1 MAIDYGLREDKYQV
15 ISGSAYLFR
24 SGAISDSSTAIS
36 ASVNQIIAITCSA
49 NFNNRLTKLTSVN
62 ANATITITSGSSNK
76 ENLQNDTKLILRY
89 YSGSKLPTDRI
100 VSSSESTLDHL
111 LGGIGTNI
119 SFIDIPLLN
128 DDDSFTV
135 AYKTV
140 RALTASVGHNRTFKA
155 TLVDDGSTFQPSSS
169 LGENMTI
176 GSSFRIRSAPTY
188 TLPNDYLLSSS
199 GFFTITS
206 LNSGSVATPDFSGT
220 EVQIDGMQVGT
231 SLMVGGGSGSQAFDH
246 NLVQEGSG
254 FLNQEF
260 FEGFPIPE
268 SSSIGL
274 ILDPTDKTSGVITGS
289 GDAKLYMSSSGRL
302 GMNTTD
308 PITDVDIRANEFQ
321 IQKLATRQGLRIN
334 PEGNIES
341 FDKTAGTAATGSEFI
356 LNYSRGVTITAAIYS
371 VLTGAEFAGN
381 DTQAQNT
388 FNDLPEN
395 EQAKLLEKAES
406 LGFIAPPQVGDTI
419 GAIRWIAESGSAGD
433 FNPRVGGEQ
442 ATIKSKVTFSDSDG
456 VASDLIFSVAGKEAG
471 ASPVMVLRNNSVGV
485 HQLTGSIIVTGDIS
499 ATSLN
504 VTSITSSI
512 VTSSIVQT
520 YGSNIFG
527 DAITDSQTF
536 NGHITASGN
545 ISASGIISAS
555 QFHGDGS
562 SLTGITATSLGT
574 NITVDG
580 NITLGGNLIH
590 KNDSDTKISFT
601 NDDINITV
609 GGMNMLDFSEGDV
622 DEITFNESSQD
633 LDVRIEGE
641 DDANLLFTDAS
652 TPGRVGIGTNSPLS
666 KLTVLGNIHASQSN
680 GHITASGNI
689 SASGDMTASG
699 FMGTINGG
707 KF

>member
-1 MAIDYGLREDKYQV
+1 MAIDYGLKYDKYQV

-24 SGAISDSSTAIS
+24 SGAIADSSTAIS
-36 ASVNQIIAITCSA
+36 ASSNQIIAITCSA

-111 LGGIGTNI
+111 LGGIGTNV

-128 DDDSFTV
+128 NDDSFTV

-155 TLVDDGSTFQPSSS
+155 ALVDDGSTFQPSSS

-220 EVQIDGMQVGT
+220 EVQVDGMQVGT
-231 SLMVGGGSGSQAFDH
+231 SLMIGGGSGSHAFAH
-246 NLVQEGSG
+246 NLIQTGSG
-254 FLNQEF
+254 FLNQVF
-260 FEGFPIPE
+260 FEGFPIPR

-274 ILDPTDKTSGVITGS
+274 TLDPEDKTSGLITGS
-289 GDAKLYMSSSGRL
+289 GEAKLYLSSSGRV
-302 GMNTTD
+302 GINTVD
-308 PITDVDIRANEFQ
+308 PITDVDIRADEFQ
-321 IQKLATRQGLRIN
+321 VQRTQERRGLRIN

-341 FDKTAGTAATGSEFI
+341 FDKTAETAATGSEFI
-356 LNYSRGVTITAAIYS
+356 LNYSRGVTITK
-371 VLTGAEFAGN
+371 V
-381 DTQAQNT
+381 
-388 FNDLPEN
+388 
-395 EQAKLLEKAES
+395 LLEEFDNSAVAYDDDAAAVDAFNGFSVKEQNRILQLAEAS
-406 LGFIAPPQVGDTI
+406 GFITPPSVGDTI
-419 GAIRWIAESGSAGD
+419 GSIRWVTESGSADKLGK
-433 FNPRVGGEQ
+433 RTAGEQ
-442 ATIKSKVTFSDSDG
+442 ANIKAVVNTVGDTG
-456 VASDLIFSVAGKEAG
+456 VSSDLVFGLASQTGG
-471 ASPVMVLRNNSVGV
+471 AAQVMVLDGSGV
-485 HQLTGSIIVTGDIS
+485 HQLTGSIIVTGDIQ

-527 DAITDSQTF
+527 DAASDSQTF
-536 NGHITASGN
+536 NGDITASGDISSSGTITAATFNLAGGSLSTTNITASGLIRSSGSIVHGNVSASGNIVASGFISASGRLQTLSHITASGN
-545 ISASGIISAS
+545 ISS
-555 QFHGDGS
+555 
-562 SLTGITATSLGT
+562 
-574 NITVDG
+574 
-580 NITLGGNLIH
+580 
-590 KNDSDTKISFT
+590 
-601 NDDINITV
+601 
-609 GGMNMLDFSEGDV
+609 
-622 DEITFNESSQD
+622 
-633 LDVRIEGE
+633 
-641 DDANLLFTDAS
+641 
-652 TPGRVGIGTNSPLS
+652 
-666 KLTVLGNIHASQSN
+666 
-680 GHITASGNI
+680 SGNI
-689 SASGDMTASG
+689 I
-699 FMGTINGG
+699 GTINGG

>member
-1 MAIDYGLREDKYQV
+1 MAIDYGLKYDKYQV

-24 SGAISDSSTAIS
+24 SGAIADSSTAIS
-36 ASVNQIIAITCSA
+36 ASSNQIIAITCSA

-111 LGGIGTNI
+111 LGGIGTNV

-155 TLVDDGSTFQPSSS
+155 ALVDDGSTFQPSSS

-176 GSSFRIRSAPTY
+176 GSSFRIRSSPTY

-220 EVQIDGMQVGT
+220 EVQVDGMQVGT
-231 SLMVGGGSGSQAFDH
+231 SLMVGGGSGSQAFAH
-246 NLVQEGSG
+246 NLIQTGSG
-254 FLNQEF
+254 LLNQEF
-260 FEGFPIPE
+260 FEGFPIPT

-274 ILDPTDKTSGVITGS
+274 TLDPEDKTSGVVTGS
-289 GDAKLYMSSSGRL
+289 GETRLYLSSSGRV
-302 GMNTTD
+302 GINTVD

-321 IQKLATRQGLRIN
+321 IQRTQERRGLRIN

-341 FDKTAGTAATGSEFI
+341 FDKTAGTATTGSEFI
-356 LNYSRGVTITAAIYS
+356 LNYSRGVTITK
-371 VLTGAEFAGN
+371 V
-381 DTQAQNT
+381 
-388 FNDLPEN
+388 
-395 EQAKLLEKAES
+395 LLEEFDNRAVSYDDDAAAVDAFNGFSVKEQNRILQLAEAS
-406 LGFIAPPQVGDTI
+406 GFITPPSVGDTI
-419 GAIRWIAESGSAGD
+419 GSIRWVTESGSAEALGK
-433 FNPRVGGEQ
+433 RTAGEQ
-442 ATIKSKVTFSDSDG
+442 ANIKAVVNTVGDTG
-456 VASDLIFSVAGKEAG
+456 VSSDLVFGLASQTGG
-471 ASPVMVLRNNSVGV
+471 AAQVMVLDGSGV
-485 HQLTGSIIVTGDIS
+485 HQLTGSIIVTGDIQ

-527 DAITDSQTF
+527 DAASDSQTF
-536 NGHITASGN
+536 NGDITASGDISSSGTITAATFNLGGGSLSTTNITASGLIRSSGSIVHGNVSASGNIVASGFISASGRLQTLSHITASGN
-545 ISASGIISAS
+545 ISS
-555 QFHGDGS
+555 
-562 SLTGITATSLGT
+562 
-574 NITVDG
+574 
-580 NITLGGNLIH
+580 
-590 KNDSDTKISFT
+590 
-601 NDDINITV
+601 
-609 GGMNMLDFSEGDV
+609 
-622 DEITFNESSQD
+622 
-633 LDVRIEGE
+633 
-641 DDANLLFTDAS
+641 
-652 TPGRVGIGTNSPLS
+652 
-666 KLTVLGNIHASQSN
+666 
-680 GHITASGNI
+680 SGNI
-689 SASGDMTASG
+689 I
-699 FMGTINGG
+699 GTINGG

>member
-1 MAIDYGLREDKYQV
+1 MAIDYGLKYDKQEV
-15 ISGSAYLFR
+15 ISGNIFLFR
-24 SGAISDSSTAIS
+24 SETLADSSTAIS
-36 ASVNQIIAITCSA
+36 ASSNQIIAVTCSA

-62 ANATITITSGSSNK
+62 ANATITITSGSSDK

-111 LGGIGTNI
+111 LGGIGTNV

-155 TLVDDGSTFQPSSS
+155 ALIDDGSTFQPSSS

-220 EVQIDGMQVGT
+220 EVQVDGMQVGT
-231 SLMVGGGSGSQAFDH
+231 SLMIGGGSGSHAFAH
-246 NLVQEGSG
+246 NLIQTGSG
-254 FLNQEF
+254 FLNQVF
-260 FEGFPIPE
+260 FEGFPIPR

-274 ILDPTDKTSGVITGS
+274 TLDPEDKTSGLITGS
-289 GDAKLYMSSSGRL
+289 GEAKLYLSSSGRV
-302 GMNTTD
+302 GINTVD

-321 IQKLATRQGLRIN
+321 VQRTQERRGLRIN

-341 FDKTAGTAATGSEFI
+341 FDKTAETAATGSEFI
-356 LNYSRGVTITAAIYS
+356 LNYSRGVTITK
-371 VLTGAEFAGN
+371 V
-381 DTQAQNT
+381 
-388 FNDLPEN
+388 
-395 EQAKLLEKAES
+395 LLEEFDNRAVAYDDDAAAVDAFNNFSVKEQNRILQLAEAS
-406 LGFIAPPQVGDTI
+406 GFITPPSVGDTI
-419 GAIRWIAESGSAGD
+419 GSIRWVTESGSADKLGK
-433 FNPRVGGEQ
+433 RSAGEQ
-442 ATIKSKVTFSDSDG
+442 ANIKAVVNTVGDTG
-456 VASDLIFSVAGKEAG
+456 VSSDLVFGLASQTGG
-471 ASPVMVLRNNSVGV
+471 AAQVMVLDGSGV
-485 HQLTGSIIVTGDIS
+485 HQLTGSIIVTGDIQ

-527 DAITDSQTF
+527 DAASDSQTF
-536 NGHITASGN
+536 NGDITASGDISSSGTITAATFNLAGGSLSTTNITASGLIRSSGSIVHGNVSASGNIVASGFISASGRLQTLSHITASGN
-545 ISASGIISAS
+545 ISS
-555 QFHGDGS
+555 
-562 SLTGITATSLGT
+562 
-574 NITVDG
+574 
-580 NITLGGNLIH
+580 
-590 KNDSDTKISFT
+590 
-601 NDDINITV
+601 
-609 GGMNMLDFSEGDV
+609 
-622 DEITFNESSQD
+622 
-633 LDVRIEGE
+633 
-641 DDANLLFTDAS
+641 
-652 TPGRVGIGTNSPLS
+652 
-666 KLTVLGNIHASQSN
+666 
-680 GHITASGNI
+680 SGNI
-689 SASGDMTASG
+689 I
-699 FMGTINGG
+699 GTINGG

>member
-1 MAIDYGLREDKYQV
+1 MAIDYGLKYDKYQV

-24 SGAISDSSTAIS
+24 SGAIADSSTAIS
-36 ASVNQIIAITCSA
+36 ASSNQIIAITCSA

-111 LGGIGTNI
+111 LGGIGTNV

-155 TLVDDGSTFQPSSS
+155 ALVDDGSTFQPSSS

-176 GSSFRIRSAPTY
+176 GSSFRIRSSPTY

-220 EVQIDGMQVGT
+220 EVQVDGMQVGT
-231 SLMVGGGSGSQAFDH
+231 SLMVGGGSGSQAFAH
-246 NLVQEGSG
+246 NLIQTGSG
-254 FLNQEF
+254 LLNQEF
-260 FEGFPIPE
+260 FEGFPIPT

-274 ILDPTDKTSGVITGS
+274 TLDPEDKTSGVVTGS
-289 GDAKLYMSSSGRL
+289 GETRLYLSSSGRV
-302 GMNTTD
+302 GINTVD

-321 IQKLATRQGLRIN
+321 IQRTQERRGLRIN

-341 FDKTAGTAATGSEFI
+341 FDKTAGTATTGSEFI
-356 LNYSRGVTITAAIYS
+356 LNYSRGVTITK
-371 VLTGAEFAGN
+371 V
-381 DTQAQNT
+381 
-388 FNDLPEN
+388 
-395 EQAKLLEKAES
+395 LLEEFDNRAVSYDDDAAAVDAFNGFSVKEQNRILQLAEAS
-406 LGFIAPPQVGDTI
+406 GFITPPSVGDTI
-419 GAIRWIAESGSAGD
+419 GSIRWVTESGSAEALGK
-433 FNPRVGGEQ
+433 RTAGEQ
-442 ATIKSKVTFSDSDG
+442 ANIKAVVNTVGDTG
-456 VASDLIFSVAGKEAG
+456 VSSDLVFGLASQTGG
-471 ASPVMVLRNNSVGV
+471 AAQVMVLDGSGV
-485 HQLTGSIIVTGDIS
+485 HQLTGSIIVTGDIQ

-527 DAITDSQTF
+527 DAASDSQTF
-536 NGHITASGN
+536 NGDITASGDISSSGTITAATFNLGGGSLSTTNITASGLIRSSGSIVHGNVSASGNIVASGFISASGRLQTLSHITASGN
-545 ISASGIISAS
+545 ISSSGTII
-555 QFHGDGS
+555 
-562 SLTGITATSLGT
+562 
-574 NITVDG
+574 
-580 NITLGGNLIH
+580 
-590 KNDSDTKISFT
+590 
-601 NDDINITV
+601 
-609 GGMNMLDFSEGDV
+609 
-622 DEITFNESSQD
+622 
-633 LDVRIEGE
+633 
-641 DDANLLFTDAS
+641 
-652 TPGRVGIGTNSPLS
+652 
-666 KLTVLGNIHASQSN
+666 
-680 GHITASGNI
+680 
-689 SASGDMTASG
+689 
-699 FMGTINGG
+699 GTINGG

>member
-1 MAIDYGLREDKYQV
+1 MAIDYGLKYDKQEV
-15 ISGSAYLFR
+15 ISGSIFLFR
-24 SGAISDSSTAIS
+24 SGTLADSSTAIS
-36 ASVNQIIAITCSA
+36 ASSNQIIAITCSA

-62 ANATITITSGSSNK
+62 ANATITITSGSSDK

-111 LGGIGTNI
+111 LGGIGTNV

-155 TLVDDGSTFQPSSS
+155 ALVDDGSTFQPSSS

-220 EVQIDGMQVGT
+220 EVQVDGMQVGT
-231 SLMVGGGSGSQAFDH
+231 SLMIGGGSGSHAFAH
-246 NLVQEGSG
+246 NLIQTGSG
-254 FLNQEF
+254 FLNQVF
-260 FEGFPIPE
+260 FEGFPIPR

-274 ILDPTDKTSGVITGS
+274 TLDPEDKTSGLITGS
-289 GDAKLYMSSSGRL
+289 GEAKLYLSSSGRV
-302 GMNTTD
+302 GINTVD

-321 IQKLATRQGLRIN
+321 VQRTQERRGLRIN

-341 FDKTAGTAATGSEFI
+341 FDKTAGTATTGSEFI
-356 LNYSRGVTITAAIYS
+356 LNYSRGVTITK
-371 VLTGAEFAGN
+371 V
-381 DTQAQNT
+381 
-388 FNDLPEN
+388 
-395 EQAKLLEKAES
+395 LLEEFDNRAVSYDDDAAAVDAFNGFSVKEQNRILQLAEVS
-406 LGFIAPPQVGDTI
+406 GFITPPSVGDTI
-419 GAIRWIAESGSAGD
+419 GSIRWVTESGSADKLGK
-433 FNPRVGGEQ
+433 RSAGEQ
-442 ATIKSKVTFSDSDG
+442 ANIKAVVNTVGDTG
-456 VASDLIFSVAGKEAG
+456 VSSDLIFGLASQTGG
-471 ASPVMVLRNNSVGV
+471 AAQVMVLDGSGV
-485 HQLTGSIIVTGDIS
+485 HQLTGSIIVTGDIQ

-527 DAITDSQTF
+527 DAASDSQTF
-536 NGHITASGN
+536 NGDITASGDISSSGTITAATFNLAGGSLSTTNITASGLIRSSGSIVHGNVSASGNIVASGFISASGRLQTLSHITASGN
-545 ISASGIISAS
+545 ISS
-555 QFHGDGS
+555 
-562 SLTGITATSLGT
+562 
-574 NITVDG
+574 
-580 NITLGGNLIH
+580 
-590 KNDSDTKISFT
+590 
-601 NDDINITV
+601 
-609 GGMNMLDFSEGDV
+609 
-622 DEITFNESSQD
+622 
-633 LDVRIEGE
+633 
-641 DDANLLFTDAS
+641 
-652 TPGRVGIGTNSPLS
+652 
-666 KLTVLGNIHASQSN
+666 
-680 GHITASGNI
+680 SGNI
-689 SASGDMTASG
+689 I
-699 FMGTINGG
+699 GTINGG

>member
-1 MAIDYGLREDKYQV
+1 MAIDYGLKYDKYQV

-24 SGAISDSSTAIS
+24 SGAIADSSTAIS
-36 ASVNQIIAITCSA
+36 ASSNQIIAITCSA

-111 LGGIGTNI
+111 LGGIGTNV

-155 TLVDDGSTFQPSSS
+155 ALVDDGSTFQPSSS

-220 EVQIDGMQVGT
+220 EVQVDGMQVGT
-231 SLMVGGGSGSQAFDH
+231 SLMIGGGSGSHAFAH
-246 NLVQEGSG
+246 NLIQTGSG
-254 FLNQEF
+254 FLNQVF
-260 FEGFPIPE
+260 FEGFPIPR

-274 ILDPTDKTSGVITGS
+274 TLDPEDKTSGLITGS
-289 GDAKLYMSSSGRL
+289 GEAKLYLSSSGRV
-302 GMNTTD
+302 GINTVD
-308 PITDVDIRANEFQ
+308 PITDVDIRADEFQ
-321 IQKLATRQGLRIN
+321 VQRTQERRGLRIN

-341 FDKTAGTAATGSEFI
+341 FDKTAETAATGSEFI
-356 LNYSRGVTITAAIYS
+356 LNYSRGVTITK
-371 VLTGAEFAGN
+371 V
-381 DTQAQNT
+381 
-388 FNDLPEN
+388 
-395 EQAKLLEKAES
+395 LLEEFDNSAVAYDDDAAAVDAFNGFSVKEQNRILQLAEAS
-406 LGFIAPPQVGDTI
+406 GFITPPSVGDTI
-419 GAIRWIAESGSAGD
+419 GSIRWVTESGSADKLGK
-433 FNPRVGGEQ
+433 RTAGEQ
-442 ATIKSKVTFSDSDG
+442 ANIKAVVNTVGDTG
-456 VASDLIFSVAGKEAG
+456 VSSDLIFGLASQTGG
-471 ASPVMVLRNNSVGV
+471 AAQVMVLDGSGV
-485 HQLTGSIIVTGDIS
+485 HQLTGSIIVTGDIQ

-527 DAITDSQTF
+527 DAASDSQTF
-536 NGHITASGN
+536 NGDITASGDISSSGTITAATFNLAGGSLSTTNITASGLIRSSGSIVHGNVSASGNIVASGFISASGRLQTLSHITASGN
-545 ISASGIISAS
+545 ISS
-555 QFHGDGS
+555 
-562 SLTGITATSLGT
+562 
-574 NITVDG
+574 
-580 NITLGGNLIH
+580 
-590 KNDSDTKISFT
+590 
-601 NDDINITV
+601 
-609 GGMNMLDFSEGDV
+609 
-622 DEITFNESSQD
+622 
-633 LDVRIEGE
+633 
-641 DDANLLFTDAS
+641 
-652 TPGRVGIGTNSPLS
+652 
-666 KLTVLGNIHASQSN
+666 
-680 GHITASGNI
+680 SGNI
-689 SASGDMTASG
+689 I
-699 FMGTINGG
+699 GTINGG

>member
-1 MAIDYGLREDKYQV
+1 MAIDYGLKYDKYQV

-24 SGAISDSSTAIS
+24 SGALADSSTAIS
-36 ASVNQIIAITCSA
+36 ASSNQIIAITCSA

-111 LGGIGTNI
+111 LGGIGTNV

-128 DDDSFTV
+128 NDDSFTV

-155 TLVDDGSTFQPSSS
+155 ALVDDGSTFQPSSS

-220 EVQIDGMQVGT
+220 EVQVDGMQVGT
-231 SLMVGGGSGSQAFDH
+231 SLMIGGGSGSHAFAH
-246 NLVQEGSG
+246 NLIQTGSG
-254 FLNQEF
+254 FLNQVF
-260 FEGFPIPE
+260 FEGFPIPR

-274 ILDPTDKTSGVITGS
+274 TLDPEDKTSGLITGS
-289 GDAKLYMSSSGRL
+289 GEAKLYLSSSGRV
-302 GMNTTD
+302 GINTVD
-308 PITDVDIRANEFQ
+308 PITDVDIRADEFQ
-321 IQKLATRQGLRIN
+321 VQRTQERRGLRIN

-341 FDKTAGTAATGSEFI
+341 FDKTAETAATGSEFI
-356 LNYSRGVTITAAIYS
+356 LNYSRGVTITK
-371 VLTGAEFAGN
+371 V
-381 DTQAQNT
+381 
-388 FNDLPEN
+388 
-395 EQAKLLEKAES
+395 LLEEFDNSAVAYDDDAAAVDAFNGFSVKEQNRILQLAEAS
-406 LGFIAPPQVGDTI
+406 GFITPPSVGDTI
-419 GAIRWIAESGSAGD
+419 GSIRWVTESGSADKLGK
-433 FNPRVGGEQ
+433 RTAGEQ
-442 ATIKSKVTFSDSDG
+442 ANIKAVVNTVGDTG
-456 VASDLIFSVAGKEAG
+456 VSSDLIFGLASQTGG
-471 ASPVMVLRNNSVGV
+471 AAQVMVLDGSGV
-485 HQLTGSIIVTGDIS
+485 HQLTGSIIVTGDIQ

-527 DAITDSQTF
+527 DAASDSQTF
-536 NGHITASGN
+536 NGDITASGDISSSGTITAATFNLAGGSLSTTNITASGLIRSSGSIVHGNVSASGNIVASGFISASGRLQTLSHITASGN
-545 ISASGIISAS
+545 ISS
-555 QFHGDGS
+555 
-562 SLTGITATSLGT
+562 
-574 NITVDG
+574 
-580 NITLGGNLIH
+580 
-590 KNDSDTKISFT
+590 
-601 NDDINITV
+601 
-609 GGMNMLDFSEGDV
+609 
-622 DEITFNESSQD
+622 
-633 LDVRIEGE
+633 
-641 DDANLLFTDAS
+641 
-652 TPGRVGIGTNSPLS
+652 
-666 KLTVLGNIHASQSN
+666 
-680 GHITASGNI
+680 SGNI
-689 SASGDMTASG
+689 I
-699 FMGTINGG
+699 GTINGG

>member
-1 MAIDYGLREDKYQV
+1 MADYGLKYDKQEV
-15 ISGSAYLFR
+15 ISGSIYLFR
-24 SGAISDSSTAIS
+24 SGALADSSTAIS
-36 ASVNQIIAITCSA
+36 ASSNQIIAITCSA

-111 LGGIGTNI
+111 LGGIGTNV

-155 TLVDDGSTFQPSSS
+155 ALVDDGSTFQPSSS

-220 EVQIDGMQVGT
+220 EVQVDGMQVGT
-231 SLMVGGGSGSQAFDH
+231 SLMIGGGSGSHAFAH
-246 NLVQEGSG
+246 NLIQTGSG
-254 FLNQEF
+254 FLNQVF
-260 FEGFPIPE
+260 FEGFPIPR

-274 ILDPTDKTSGVITGS
+274 TLDPEDKTSGLITGS
-289 GDAKLYMSSSGRL
+289 GEAKLYLSSSGRV
-302 GMNTTD
+302 GINTVD
-308 PITDVDIRANEFQ
+308 PITDVDIRADEFQ
-321 IQKLATRQGLRIN
+321 VQRTQERRGLRIN

-341 FDKTAGTAATGSEFI
+341 FDKTAETAATGSEFI
-356 LNYSRGVTITAAIYS
+356 LNYSRGVTITK
-371 VLTGAEFAGN
+371 V
-381 DTQAQNT
+381 
-388 FNDLPEN
+388 
-395 EQAKLLEKAES
+395 LLEEFDNSAVAYDDDAAAVDAFNGFSVKEQNRILQLAEAS
-406 LGFIAPPQVGDTI
+406 GFITPPSVGDTI
-419 GAIRWIAESGSAGD
+419 GSIRWVTESGSADKLGK
-433 FNPRVGGEQ
+433 RTAGEQ
-442 ATIKSKVTFSDSDG
+442 ANIKAVVNTVGDTG
-456 VASDLIFSVAGKEAG
+456 VSSDLVFGLASQTGG
-471 ASPVMVLRNNSVGV
+471 AAQVMVLDGSGV
-485 HQLTGSIIVTGDIS
+485 HQLTGSIIVTGDIQ

-527 DAITDSQTF
+527 DAASDSQTF
-536 NGHITASGN
+536 NGDITASGDISSSGTITAATFNLAGGSLSTTNITASGLIRSSGSIVHGNVSASGNIVASGFISASGRLQTLSHITASGN
-545 ISASGIISAS
+545 ISS
-555 QFHGDGS
+555 
-562 SLTGITATSLGT
+562 
-574 NITVDG
+574 
-580 NITLGGNLIH
+580 
-590 KNDSDTKISFT
+590 
-601 NDDINITV
+601 
-609 GGMNMLDFSEGDV
+609 
-622 DEITFNESSQD
+622 
-633 LDVRIEGE
+633 
-641 DDANLLFTDAS
+641 
-652 TPGRVGIGTNSPLS
+652 
-666 KLTVLGNIHASQSN
+666 
-680 GHITASGNI
+680 SGNI
-689 SASGDMTASG
+689 I
-699 FMGTINGG
+699 GTINGG

>member
-1 MAIDYGLREDKYQV
+1 MAIDYGLKYDKYQV

-24 SGAISDSSTAIS
+24 SGAIADSSTAIS
-36 ASVNQIIAITCSA
+36 ASSNQIIAITCSA

-111 LGGIGTNI
+111 LGGIGTNV

-155 TLVDDGSTFQPSSS
+155 ALVDDGSTFQPSSS

-176 GSSFRIRSAPTY
+176 GSSFRIRSSPTY

-220 EVQIDGMQVGT
+220 EVQVDGMQVGT
-231 SLMVGGGSGSQAFDH
+231 SLMIGGGSGSHAFAH
-246 NLVQEGSG
+246 NLIQTGSG
-254 FLNQEF
+254 FLNQVF
-260 FEGFPIPE
+260 FEGFPIPR

-274 ILDPTDKTSGVITGS
+274 TLDPEDKTSGLITGS
-289 GDAKLYMSSSGRL
+289 GEAKLYLSSSGRV
-302 GMNTTD
+302 GINTVD
-308 PITDVDIRANEFQ
+308 PITDVDIRADEFQ
-321 IQKLATRQGLRIN
+321 VQRTQERRGLRIN

-341 FDKTAGTAATGSEFI
+341 FDKTAETAATGSEFI
-356 LNYSRGVTITAAIYS
+356 LNYSRGVTITK
-371 VLTGAEFAGN
+371 V
-381 DTQAQNT
+381 
-388 FNDLPEN
+388 
-395 EQAKLLEKAES
+395 LLEEFDNSAVAYDDDAAAVDAFNGFSVKEQNRILQLAEAS
-406 LGFIAPPQVGDTI
+406 GFITPPSVGDTI
-419 GAIRWIAESGSAGD
+419 GSIRWVTESGSADKLGK
-433 FNPRVGGEQ
+433 RTAGEQ
-442 ATIKSKVTFSDSDG
+442 ANIKAVVNTVGDTG
-456 VASDLIFSVAGKEAG
+456 VSSDLIFGLASQTGG
-471 ASPVMVLRNNSVGV
+471 AAQVMVLDGSGV
-485 HQLTGSIIVTGDIS
+485 HQLTGSIIVTGDIQ

-527 DAITDSQTF
+527 DAASDSQTF
-536 NGHITASGN
+536 NGDITASGDISSSGTITAATFNLAGGSLSTTNITASGLIRSSGSIVHGNVSASGNIVASGFISASGRLQTLSHITASGN
-545 ISASGIISAS
+545 ISS
-555 QFHGDGS
+555 
-562 SLTGITATSLGT
+562 
-574 NITVDG
+574 
-580 NITLGGNLIH
+580 
-590 KNDSDTKISFT
+590 
-601 NDDINITV
+601 
-609 GGMNMLDFSEGDV
+609 
-622 DEITFNESSQD
+622 
-633 LDVRIEGE
+633 
-641 DDANLLFTDAS
+641 
-652 TPGRVGIGTNSPLS
+652 
-666 KLTVLGNIHASQSN
+666 
-680 GHITASGNI
+680 SGNI
-689 SASGDMTASG
+689 I
-699 FMGTINGG
+699 GTINGG

>member
-1 MAIDYGLREDKYQV
+1 MAIDYGLKYDKYQV

-24 SGAISDSSTAIS
+24 SGAIADSSTAIS
-36 ASVNQIIAITCSA
+36 ASSNQIIAITCSA

-111 LGGIGTNI
+111 LGGIGTNV

-155 TLVDDGSTFQPSSS
+155 ALVDDGSTFQPSSS

-220 EVQIDGMQVGT
+220 EVQVDGMQVGT
-231 SLMVGGGSGSQAFDH
+231 SLMIGGGSGSHAFAH
-246 NLVQEGSG
+246 NLIQTGSG
-254 FLNQEF
+254 FLNQVF
-260 FEGFPIPE
+260 FEGFPIPR

-274 ILDPTDKTSGVITGS
+274 TLDPEDKTSGLITGS
-289 GDAKLYMSSSGRL
+289 GEAKLYLSSSGRV
-302 GMNTTD
+302 GINTVD
-308 PITDVDIRANEFQ
+308 PITDVDIRADEFQ
-321 IQKLATRQGLRIN
+321 VQRTQERRGLRIN

-341 FDKTAGTAATGSEFI
+341 FDKTAETAATGSEFI
-356 LNYSRGVTITAAIYS
+356 LNYSRGVTITK
-371 VLTGAEFAGN
+371 V
-381 DTQAQNT
+381 
-388 FNDLPEN
+388 
-395 EQAKLLEKAES
+395 LLEEFDNSAVAYDDDAAAVDAFNGFSVKEQNRILQLAEAS
-406 LGFIAPPQVGDTI
+406 GFITPPSVGDTI
-419 GAIRWIAESGSAGD
+419 GSIRWVTESGSADKLGK
-433 FNPRVGGEQ
+433 RTAGEQ
-442 ATIKSKVTFSDSDG
+442 ANIKAVVNTVGDTG
-456 VASDLIFSVAGKEAG
+456 VSSDLVFGLASQTGG
-471 ASPVMVLRNNSVGV
+471 AAQVMVLDGSGV
-485 HQLTGSIIVTGDIS
+485 HQLTGSIIVTGDIQ

-527 DAITDSQTF
+527 DAASDSQTF
-536 NGHITASGN
+536 NGDITASGDISSSGTITAATFNLGGGSLSTTNITASGLIRSSGSIVHGNVSASGNIVASGFISASGRLQTLSHITASGN
-545 ISASGIISAS
+545 ISSSGTII
-555 QFHGDGS
+555 
-562 SLTGITATSLGT
+562 
-574 NITVDG
+574 
-580 NITLGGNLIH
+580 
-590 KNDSDTKISFT
+590 
-601 NDDINITV
+601 
-609 GGMNMLDFSEGDV
+609 
-622 DEITFNESSQD
+622 
-633 LDVRIEGE
+633 
-641 DDANLLFTDAS
+641 
-652 TPGRVGIGTNSPLS
+652 
-666 KLTVLGNIHASQSN
+666 
-680 GHITASGNI
+680 
-689 SASGDMTASG
+689 
-699 FMGTINGG
+699 GTINGG

>member
-1 MAIDYGLREDKYQV
+1 MAIDYGLKYDKYQV

-24 SGAISDSSTAIS
+24 SGAIADSSTAIS
-36 ASVNQIIAITCSA
+36 ASSNQIIAITCSA

-111 LGGIGTNI
+111 LGGIGTNV

-128 DDDSFTV
+128 NDDSFTV

-155 TLVDDGSTFQPSSS
+155 ALVDDGSTFQPSSS

-220 EVQIDGMQVGT
+220 EVQVDGMQVGT
-231 SLMVGGGSGSQAFDH
+231 SLMIGGGSGSHAFAH
-246 NLVQEGSG
+246 NLIQTGSG
-254 FLNQEF
+254 FLNQVF
-260 FEGFPIPE
+260 FEGFPIPR

-274 ILDPTDKTSGVITGS
+274 TLDPEDKTSGLITGS
-289 GDAKLYMSSSGRL
+289 GEAKLYLSSSGRV
-302 GMNTTD
+302 GINTVD
-308 PITDVDIRANEFQ
+308 PITDVDIRADEFQ
-321 IQKLATRQGLRIN
+321 VQRTQERRGLRIN

-341 FDKTAGTAATGSEFI
+341 FDKTAETAATGSEFI
-356 LNYSRGVTITAAIYS
+356 LNYSRGVTITK
-371 VLTGAEFAGN
+371 V
-381 DTQAQNT
+381 
-388 FNDLPEN
+388 
-395 EQAKLLEKAES
+395 LLEEFDNSAVAYDDDAAAVDAFNGFSVKEQNRILQLAEAS
-406 LGFIAPPQVGDTI
+406 GFITPPSVGDTI
-419 GAIRWIAESGSAGD
+419 GSIRWVTESGSADKLGK
-433 FNPRVGGEQ
+433 RTAGEQ
-442 ATIKSKVTFSDSDG
+442 ANIKAVVNTVGDTG
-456 VASDLIFSVAGKEAG
+456 VSSDLIFGLASQTGG
-471 ASPVMVLRNNSVGV
+471 AAQVMVLDGSGV
-485 HQLTGSIIVTGDIS
+485 HQLTGSIIVTGDIQ

-527 DAITDSQTF
+527 DAASDSQTF
-536 NGHITASGN
+536 NGDITASGDISSSGTITAATFNLAGGSLSTTNITASGLIRSSGSIVHGNVSASGNIVASGFISASGRLQTLSHITASGN
-545 ISASGIISAS
+545 ISS
-555 QFHGDGS
+555 
-562 SLTGITATSLGT
+562 
-574 NITVDG
+574 
-580 NITLGGNLIH
+580 
-590 KNDSDTKISFT
+590 
-601 NDDINITV
+601 
-609 GGMNMLDFSEGDV
+609 
-622 DEITFNESSQD
+622 
-633 LDVRIEGE
+633 
-641 DDANLLFTDAS
+641 
-652 TPGRVGIGTNSPLS
+652 
-666 KLTVLGNIHASQSN
+666 
-680 GHITASGNI
+680 SGNI
-689 SASGDMTASG
+689 I
-699 FMGTINGG
+699 GTINGG

>member
-1 MAIDYGLREDKYQV
+1 MAIDYGLKYDKYQV

-24 SGAISDSSTAIS
+24 SGAIADSSTAIS
-36 ASVNQIIAITCSA
+36 ASSNQIIAITCSA

-76 ENLQNDTKLILRY
+76 ENLQNDTKLILSY

-111 LGGIGTNI
+111 LGGIGTNV

-155 TLVDDGSTFQPSSS
+155 ALVDDGSTFQPSSS

-220 EVQIDGMQVGT
+220 EVQVDGMQVGT
-231 SLMVGGGSGSQAFDH
+231 SLMIGGGSGSHAFAH
-246 NLVQEGSG
+246 NLIQTGSG
-254 FLNQEF
+254 FLNQVF
-260 FEGFPIPE
+260 FEGFPIPR

-274 ILDPTDKTSGVITGS
+274 TLDPEDKTSGLITGS
-289 GDAKLYMSSSGRL
+289 GEAKLYLSSSGRV
-302 GMNTTD
+302 GINTVD
-308 PITDVDIRANEFQ
+308 PITDVDIRADEFQ
-321 IQKLATRQGLRIN
+321 VQRTQERRGLRIN

-341 FDKTAGTAATGSEFI
+341 FDKTAETAATGSEFI
-356 LNYSRGVTITAAIYS
+356 LNYSRGVTITK
-371 VLTGAEFAGN
+371 V
-381 DTQAQNT
+381 
-388 FNDLPEN
+388 
-395 EQAKLLEKAES
+395 LLEEFDNSAVAYDDDAAAVDAFNGFSVKEQNRILQLAEAS
-406 LGFIAPPQVGDTI
+406 GFITPPSVGDTI
-419 GAIRWIAESGSAGD
+419 GSIRWVTESGSADKLGK
-433 FNPRVGGEQ
+433 RTAGEQ
-442 ATIKSKVTFSDSDG
+442 ANIKAVVNTVGDTG
-456 VASDLIFSVAGKEAG
+456 VSSDLIFGLASQTGG
-471 ASPVMVLRNNSVGV
+471 AAQVMVLDGSGV
-485 HQLTGSIIVTGDIS
+485 HQLTGSIIVTGDIQ

-527 DAITDSQTF
+527 DAASDSQTF
-536 NGHITASGN
+536 NGDITASGDISSSGTITAATFNLAGGSLSTTNITASGLIRSSGSIVHGNVSASGNIVASGFISASGRLQTLSHITASGN
-545 ISASGIISAS
+545 ISS
-555 QFHGDGS
+555 
-562 SLTGITATSLGT
+562 
-574 NITVDG
+574 
-580 NITLGGNLIH
+580 
-590 KNDSDTKISFT
+590 
-601 NDDINITV
+601 
-609 GGMNMLDFSEGDV
+609 
-622 DEITFNESSQD
+622 
-633 LDVRIEGE
+633 
-641 DDANLLFTDAS
+641 
-652 TPGRVGIGTNSPLS
+652 
-666 KLTVLGNIHASQSN
+666 
-680 GHITASGNI
+680 SGNI
-689 SASGDMTASG
+689 I
-699 FMGTINGG
+699 GTINGG